1 MTILTTLLASAV
13 ILAICL
19 YRLHTLSAK
28 DRVHVRLVWV
38 FLAAVSLFLPWSTLL
53 VSTPAIVSPK
63 IVVLDSSDSRILMK
77 VTATPVRD
85 CKVVNSDVE
94 AKKDGTTT
102 KLASKYYRYSTLPY
116 ESETGILY
124 VENKGFSVD
133 DLSISLDHFC
143 PFGVEVK
150 TEIFNHEHKPS

>member
-1 MTILTTLLASAV
+1 MTTLTTLLASTA

-28 DRVHVRLVWV
+28 DRIHIRLVWV
-38 FLAAVSLFLPWSTLL
+38 FLAAISLFLPWGTLL

-85 CKVVNSDVE
+85 CKVVSSDVE
-94 AKKDGTTT
+94 AKKGGLVTR
-102 KLASKYYRYSTLPY
+102 LPSKYYRYSTVPY
-116 ESETGILY
+116 ESEIGILY
-124 VENKGFSVD
+124 IENKGFNTE

-150 TEIFNHEHKPS
+150 TEIFNHERKSS

>member
-1 MTILTTLLASAV
+1 MTILTTLLASAT

-19 YRLHTLSAK
+19 YRLHTLSVK

-38 FLAAVSLFLPWSTLL
+38 FLAAVSLFLPWSVLL

-63 IVVLDSSDSRILMK
+63 IVVLDSSESRILMK
-77 VTATPVRD
+77 VTTTPVRD
-85 CKVVNSDVE
+85 CKVVSSNVE
-94 AKKDGTTT
+94 AKKGGLVTR
-102 KLASKYYRYSTLPY
+102 LSSRYYRYTTLPY

-124 VENKGFSVD
+124 IENKGFNTE
-133 DLSISLDHFC
+133 DLNISLDHFC

-150 TEIFNHEHKPS
+150 TEIFNHERKPS